1 MRRKQL
7 KIPMTPEFVR
17 SLALRQAPY
26 IGQYGWR
33 PSNKDLA
40 ELRQST
46 RDAIAYR
53 TQGRAWRR
61 AGFKAV
67 TVRKLAGP
75 GPAHPRRIRRNGSR

>member
-17 SLALRQAPY
+17 SRARRDASD
-26 IGQYGWR
+26 IGRFGWR
-33 PSNKDLA
+33 PSRQDL
-40 ELRQST
+40 ENLRAST

-53 TQGRAWRR
+53 TLGRAWRR

-67 TVRKLAGP
+67 TVRKLAGRAP
-75 GPAHPRRIRRNGSR
+75 